1 MLQCKSAVC
10 HVSVVSVVL
19 ASVVMMV
26 CNVVLCVRSIP
37 VLQCL
42 YSDSVMTLHRS
53 THPQVPRS
61 PQQKS
66 GKSVEK
72 SPEPRWVAH
81 CLDSFTEQRQENS
94 VPQF

>member
-42 YSDSVMTLHRS
+42 YSDSVMTLNTRQ
-53 THPQVPRS
+53 TQVPRS
-61 PQQKS
+61 PHKS
-66 GKSVEK
+66 AKSAEK

-94 VPQF
+94 APQF

>member
-1 MLQCKSAVC
+1 MLHCKSAVC

-26 CNVVLCVRSIP
+26 SNVVQSVRSIP
-37 VLQCL
+37 VQCL
-42 YSDSVMTLHRS
+42 YSHSVMTLHRS
-53 THPQVPRS
+53 TQTQVPRS
-61 PQQKS
+61 PHKS
-66 GKSVEK
+66 AKSVEK